1 MRLFVAALAAVG
13 AGAMSLALADPS
25 ATTSATEAAPVTAPS
40 PSAPAT
46 AASPATPVTPSS
58 AAKAATPEVDPLEKH
73 LLAEGYH
80 PEMQN
85 GQKVYC
91 RKETTL
97 GSRLGGQKSC
107 GTADQIKLREDQTK
121 ESVTKAQH
129 AAVNPN
135 GK

>member
-1 MRLFVAALAAVG
+1 MSMRLFVAALAAVG

-25 ATTSATEAAPVTAPS
+25 ATTPATEAAPVTAPS

-46 AASPATPVTPSS
+46 PATPSS

-91 RKETTL
+91 RKEATL
-97 GSRLGGQKSC
+97 GSRLGGQRSC

-121 ESVTKAQH
+121 ESVNKAQR
-129 AAVNPN
+129 ASVNPK
-135 GK
+135 GS